1 MTPHHIHHSHSGHVD
16 THHMHQDHV
25 RKHFHG
31 K

>member
-1 MTPHHIHHSHSGHVD
+1 MTPHHIHHSHGGHVD